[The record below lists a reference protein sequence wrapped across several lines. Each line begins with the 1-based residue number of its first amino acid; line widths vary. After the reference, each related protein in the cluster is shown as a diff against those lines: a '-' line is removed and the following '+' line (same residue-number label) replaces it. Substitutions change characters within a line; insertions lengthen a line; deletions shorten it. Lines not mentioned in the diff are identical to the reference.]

1 MRVFDRIGK
10 VPQTE
15 SRCGGGPRRAP
26 GSLPPRGVVGPTDE
40 PAYRY
45 RLTTLALKEGG
56 PMGVADSR

>member
-1 MRVFDRIGK
+1 